1 MAYDQAALS
10 SYVRFY
16 VTVVTQLEAV
26 WSAIDRSQGAMREAL
41 APGAEALKSLEHPAL
56 VAALGPAVATPPSL
70 GTLWRPADPEH
81 LTGLNDL
88 YEVAGR
94 FAFQGDDN
102 ENLGRV
108 QSLVATARN
117 ELHGLRARLTDLQRL
132 PEAAMAAA
140 ARQATDEG
148 RAAEQ
153 RRTQRA
159 SDFGPLAQ
167 TMQKTAR
174 QTVDAVRAVPL
185 PELTEVDTAA
195 DEYRKFSQK
204 LDGVYQTCLPYLR
217 KGVQGLYQYVGAE
230 PPAAWP
236 DSLPLVRELPPE
248 LLAVPPADSPE
259 LQRSRSGLS
268 SLDEEEMQLGRARD
282 DLGAGIT
289 RLEGEIA
296 SLQGRDG
303 ELKGEQSGAS
313 ALAEYAAAHEQLQQM
328 AQAITAYEQQK
339 LSRQQAL
346 GEIWQR
352 HQQIQQ
358 AMTALE
364 EELRHRAAEIAAFE
378 QEHAEELKKEPA
390 LFGKEHWRARVSG
403 LEDDINNARV
413 AFTQRNQEL
422 NKLKIDHSAM
432 SVQVQTEQ
440 SNSALIDR
448 WIDEGKKKREGLEK
462 QVREMASKLGAQKPG
477 QAPSAAAGQR
487 QLDAIAAARAEV
499 AERVERLRSDI
510 RRRQEEQQQISAR
523 LKQIETERQRVKGMV
538 DSAQVAATQGREAAL
553 KQLAAQ
559 RRSAVERHVADVL
572 GSLEKSLSSVED
584 TFIEP
589 ARRAM
594 LATEEPAEVLSAR
607 LREGGEKVAP
617 VVESL
622 LRSLEPELLAQD
634 AMLGQIQREFCDV
647 APEACRQAWSS

>member
-16 VTVVTQLEAV
+16 LTVVTQLEAV
-26 WSAIDRSQGAMREAL
+26 WAAIDRSHGAMREAL
-41 APGAEALKSLEHPAL
+41 SPGSELLKSLDNAAL
-56 VAALGPAVATPPSL
+56 TAALGPSPVIPPAL
-70 GTLWRPADPEH
+70 ATLWKPTDAEH

-108 QSLVATARN
+108 QSLVASARN
-117 ELHGLRARLTDLQRL
+117 ELHGLRTRLTDLLRL

-140 ARQATDEG
+140 AKQAADET
-148 RAAEQ
+148 RAVDQ
-153 RRTQRA
+153 RRQQRA

-167 TMQKTAR
+167 TLQKTAR
-174 QTVDAVRAVPL
+174 QTIDAVRAVPL
-185 PELTEVDTAA
+185 PDLTDVDSAA
-195 DEYRKFSQK
+195 DEYRKFAVK

-217 KGVQGLYQYVGAE
+217 KAVQALYQFIGAE
-230 PPAAWP
+230 PPASWP

-259 LQRSRSGLS
+259 LQRARGGMS
-268 SLDEEEMQLGRARD
+268 SLDEEETQLGRARD

-296 SLQGRDG
+296 ALQGRDA
-303 ELKGEQSGAS
+303 ELKGEMSGAS
-313 ALAEYAAAHEQLQQM
+313 AIAEYATVHEQLQQM
-328 AQAITAYEQQK
+328 THGIAAYEQQK
-339 LSRQQAL
+339 LARQQAL

-378 QEHAEELKKEPA
+378 QELAKKQEEGPPF
-390 LFGKEHWRARVSG
+390 FGKDHWRAEVSG

-448 WIDEGKKKREGLEK
+448 WIDEGKKKRETLEK
-462 QVREMASKLGAQKPG
+462 QVREMAGKLGSQRPG
-477 QAPSAAAGQR
+477 QPPSAAAGQA
-487 QLDAIAAARAEV
+487 QLDAIAAARAEI
-499 AERVERLRSDI
+499 AERVERLRADI
-510 RRRQEEQQQISAR
+510 RRRNEEQQQVGAR

-559 RRSAVERHVADVL
+559 RRSAVERHVSDVL
-572 GSLEKSLSSVED
+572 GSLEKSLSVVDD

-589 ARRAM
+589 ARQAM
-594 LATEEPAEVLSAR
+594 LVSDQPGEQVSVR

-622 LRSLEPELLAQD
+622 SRSLEPELLAQD